1 MAEIRLILVKTACT
15 YYLSNDVILKD
26 MGHINVNFLYYL
38 VVSLCSVCEG
48 VEIQQTIPVSLDL
61 WQPIKLFSYGTKFL
75 HPLVFPCVK
84 YSCLCV
90 RCGHT
95 RTS

>member
-15 YYLSNDVILKD
+15 YYLSNDVIQKD

-48 VEIQQTIPVSLDL
+48 V
-61 WQPIKLFSYGTKFL
+61 
-75 HPLVFPCVK
+75 
-84 YSCLCV
+84 
-90 RCGHT
+90 
-95 RTS
+95 